1 MSFNLH
7 WYKPPTER
15 KPLGSSYHPLKGIL
29 ASAYGVYD
37 GSCKEEF
44 TLNESDVP
52 YLRGLADAGIED
64 AARLLADLI
73 KYKSLEVDIS

>member
-1 MSFNLH
+1 MNFNLH

-15 KPLGSSYHPLKGIL
+15 KALGSASLPLKGIL
-29 ASAYGVYD
+29 AQAYGMYD

-44 TLNESDVP
+44 TLDESDVP